1 MGSQHL
7 RPCSK
12 EGGCGVSVSG
22 GEVKMAMAA
31 AAVEMAVLGNAV
43 QELIWLGC
51 KNFRSE
57 NFKLTESQIMT
68 STTNRKSSKDKD

>member
-43 QELIWLGC
+43 QIFDL
-51 KNFRSE
+51 R
-57 NFKLTESQIMT
+57 T
-68 STTNRKSSKDKD
+68 SN

>member
-1 MGSQHL
+1 M
-7 RPCSK
+7 
-12 EGGCGVSVSG
+12 SVSG

-68 STTNRKSSKDKD
+68 STTN